1 MIVIA
6 IIGVIASV
14 ALPSYNNYVKRAQIS
29 EAINFAN
36 LAKIHLVDYH
46 IENGIFVP
54 DYEHLSKRNTE
65 IGLEPTSSYRTQY
78 IEDLWVG
85 SGGVRAI
92 SATNSAHV
100 AILFKSTLF
109 DPAKRRILFTIAK
122 GPGGR
127 YKMYCRDTGSLWWS
141 GNQVAEKYVPKH
153 CRGVNSA
160 SNP

>member
-109 DPAKRRILFTIAK
+109 DPPNAVYCSLLPKAQGEDTKCTAATLARY
-122 GPGGR
+122 GG
-127 YKMYCRDTGSLWWS
+127 
-141 GNQVAEKYVPKH
+141 VAI
-153 CRGVNSA
+153 R
-160 SNP
+160 